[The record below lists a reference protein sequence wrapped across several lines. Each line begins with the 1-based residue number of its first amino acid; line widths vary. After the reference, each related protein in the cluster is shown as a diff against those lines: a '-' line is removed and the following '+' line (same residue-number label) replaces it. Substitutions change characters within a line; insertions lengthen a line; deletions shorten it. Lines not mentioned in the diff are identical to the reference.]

1 MQDVLNRFSN
11 LSDAPIVYFKVYD
24 HWLWPTSLQD
34 MSVYGNESIS
44 SLYEYYK
51 DLLTTEDQAKIPE
64 EWQQF
69 KVRMSAMKG
78 MPSQA
83 ALSQILK
90 LDEKLFV
97 HISKLVELLLTI
109 SPSTAAC
116 ERSFSSINRIK
127 TLPVQN

>member
-1 MQDVLNRFSN
+1 
-11 LSDAPIVYFKVYD
+11 
-24 HWLWPTSLQD
+24 

-97 HISKLVELLLTI
+97 HM
-109 SPSTAAC
+109 
-116 ERSFSSINRIK
+116 SS
-127 TLPVQN
+127 LWSWFLQFHLQLQPVRGRFPP